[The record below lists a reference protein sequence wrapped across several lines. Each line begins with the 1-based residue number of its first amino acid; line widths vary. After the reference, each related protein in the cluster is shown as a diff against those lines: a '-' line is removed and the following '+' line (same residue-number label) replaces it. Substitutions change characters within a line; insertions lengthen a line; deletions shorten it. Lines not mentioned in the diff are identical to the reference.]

1 MEMNLSLFKNKN
13 FLFYWLAGWISSLG
27 DGVFII
33 ALTWM
38 LVQTTGSSLIVG
50 SYLFVLGVTKL
61 VLIMFGGVVVDRMD
75 NRKLLIFSDVA
86 RALLMFVFFMMG
98 GHGAPPLWSFYV
110 IGVLFGLVDSVNE
123 PASIACRTRIVEEK
137 FYTQSM
143 GLLMIAGN
151 VSVIIGPS
159 LGALLVA
166 YFSPL
171 DAILLNGAS
180 FLVSAVLIL
189 LVHFKP
195 VQHTEEPEKRES
207 FFTGF
212 KSGLNYF
219 KSTPILL
226 AMATFAFFSNAAVG
240 TTEITIPFLAK
251 SLHAGVQ
258 GFGLMNTSIGI
269 GSVVGAIVFSLFVI
283 KRPRPYM
290 TLLTCFLQGIMLLLI
305 GFTHNLWLLVA
316 LFILVGGHETA
327 VNIIAPSV
335 NHTLIPPHLFGRVI
349 SIMIIVMSGSIPL
362 SQAVTGWL
370 MTRVEPHRIF
380 TFAGLLEMAVALI
393 TFSLPVVR
401 SHGKAAGP
409 AKGEAM

>member
-1 MEMNLSLFKNKN
+1 MNLSLFKNKN

-61 VLIMFGGVVVDRMD
+61 VLIMFGGVVVDRID
-75 NRKLLIFSDVA
+75 NRKLLIFSDVT
-86 RALLMFVFFMMG
+86 RAILMFVFFMMS

-110 IGVLFGLVDSVNE
+110 IGVLFGIVDSVNE
-123 PASIACRTRIVEEK
+123 PASISCRTRIVEEK

-171 DAILLNGAS
+171 DAILVNGAS
-180 FLVSAVLIL
+180 FLLSAVLIL
-189 LVHFKP
+189 LVRFMPP
-195 VQHTEEPEKRES
+195 VQHTEEPEKREG
-207 FFTGF
+207 FFKGF
-212 KSGLNYF
+212 KSGLTYF

-240 TTEITIPFLAK
+240 TTEIAIPFLAK
-251 SLHAGVQ
+251 SLHSGVQ

-269 GSVVGAIVFSLFVI
+269 GSVAGAVLFSLFVI
-283 KRPRPYM
+283 KHPRPYM

-305 GFTHNLWLLVA
+305 GFTHNLWILIA
-316 LFILVGGHETA
+316 LFILVGGHEAA

-335 NHTLIPPHLFGRVI
+335 NHTLIPPQLFGRVI
-349 SIMIIVMSGSIPL
+349 SIMIIVMSGSIPV
-362 SQAVTGWL
+362 SQAITGWL
-370 MTRVEPHRIF
+370 MTRFEPQRIF
-380 TFAGLLEMAVALI
+380 TFAGLLEMAAALV

-401 SHGKAAGP
+401 SHGKQTRS